1 MFQTKFDA
9 MKKQMDAQEMELME
23 TRLMKTSELNGEM
36 DEDEDSGN
44 RNCLWSTKVILWVAL
59 KALFSN
65 TAMPFKHLFKI
76 PQSNIPFD
84 FRSSLAEPL

>member
-44 RNCLWSTKVILWVAL
+44 RNCL
-59 KALFSN
+59 
-65 TAMPFKHLFKI
+65 
-76 PQSNIPFD
+76 
-84 FRSSLAEPL
+84 